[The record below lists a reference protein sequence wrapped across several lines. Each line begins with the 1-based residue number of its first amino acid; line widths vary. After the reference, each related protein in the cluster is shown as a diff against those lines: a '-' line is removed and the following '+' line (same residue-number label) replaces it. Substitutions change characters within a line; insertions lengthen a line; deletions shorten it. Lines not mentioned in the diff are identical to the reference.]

1 MKRFWG
7 YFFGIIASL
16 LLIAAVLI
24 TSVEMVAL
32 NISFYKDQYAAY
44 DVARSV
50 GVSNAD
56 LEKSVQG
63 LIDYV
68 RGARDDMDIKVEISG
83 KSISVFNK
91 TEKTHMK
98 DVRAL
103 WLMCRDV
110 RNIAAAGAALLML
123 LVYAIMRRDTLKTYC
138 KSFFIGLAVIGVVLL
153 AVGIWVAV
161 DFTSFWTNFHL
172 LFFTNNLWI
181 LDYNKDL
188 LIRMMPE
195 QLFFNMVSR
204 ILSIFAMIVGLLSA
218 AAAAYLIIRARKRRL
233 LMKTNIGAAQ
243 SQVAPANIYKEPQQ

>member
-16 LLIAAVLI
+16 LLIAALLI

-32 NISFYKDQYAAY
+32 NTSFYKDQYSAY
-44 DVARSV
+44 DVARDV
-50 GVSNAD
+50 GISNAD
-56 LEKSVQG
+56 LDKAVQG

-68 RGARDDMDIKVEISG
+68 RDTEDTLDVKVEING

-98 DVRAL
+98 DVKAL

-110 RNIAAAGAALLML
+110 RNIVALGSALLML
-123 LVYAIMRRDTLKTYC
+123 LVYVIMRRDTLKTYC
-138 KSFFIGLAVIGVVLL
+138 KSYFVGLAIIGVVLL
-153 AVGIWVAV
+153 AIGIWVAV

-172 LFFTNNLWI
+172 LFFNNNLWI
-181 LDYNKDL
+181 LDYNTDL

-218 AAAAYLIIRARKRRL
+218 ISAAYLIVRARKRRL
-233 LMKTNIGAAQ
+233 LMKTRSGVEQ
-243 SQVAPANIYKEPQQ
+243 SQVEPSNIYEEPQE